1 MPGEFSH
8 TVPSQL
14 RNNILLANFED
25 YAAQAMK
32 NAFT

>member
-8 TVPSQL
+8 TAPSEL

-25 YAAQAMK
+25 YTAQAMK
-32 NAFT
+32 HAFA